1 MRCVLNSQS
10 KINSHGNGRQLNYRS
25 MEWEAGEREAG
36 KKEPGMPKGTK
47 ENEPEDEE

>member
-1 MRCVLNSQS
+1 
-10 KINSHGNGRQLNYRS
+10 